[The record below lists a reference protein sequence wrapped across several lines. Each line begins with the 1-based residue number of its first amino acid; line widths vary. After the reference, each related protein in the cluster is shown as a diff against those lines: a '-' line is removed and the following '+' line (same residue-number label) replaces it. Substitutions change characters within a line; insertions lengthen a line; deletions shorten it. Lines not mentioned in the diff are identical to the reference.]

1 MNVRQAERF
10 LKRIRKYSVEGKAL
24 KMKMSMSM
32 SMSMKEH
39 ASPYGRFHS
48 EARFAEVQT
57 DYRAAEIFVR
67 DIR

>member
-24 KMKMSMSM
+24 KMKMSM

>member
-1 MNVRQAERF
+1 
-10 LKRIRKYSVEGKAL
+10 VEGKAL
-24 KMKMSMSM
+24 KMKM